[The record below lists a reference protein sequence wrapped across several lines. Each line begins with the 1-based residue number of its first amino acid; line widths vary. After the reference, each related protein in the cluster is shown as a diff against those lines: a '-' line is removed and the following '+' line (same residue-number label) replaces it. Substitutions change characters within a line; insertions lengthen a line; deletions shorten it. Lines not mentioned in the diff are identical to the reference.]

1 VNEKA
6 QVTFPDE
13 TEISCVILGEDELGN
28 YKCSALENNG
38 KYKQGD
44 IFYCNED
51 THEIVKTAK
60 LTKLSGLK
68 NLLSNEIKKYQW
80 GFDNH
85 KSPWKYNKI
94 TGMIEKDPEAV
105 KKLAKLL
112 KTALAEPWEY
122 YYLKNKQ
129 LVDADGNIA
138 FEAVGFDDIESAEE
152 FLEQQD
158 IRGSVAGYWDINA
171 PVRDSSKKGW
181 IPEDFSDDE
190 MDEYGLDDLRGIKSL
205 SKLLK
210 TSLQSGDEYWDNED
224 YGQTPRKEVRYAVE
238 ADFYVYAT
246 SDEEA
251 FQQADA
257 VKEVLEDKE
266 LPEVLKIS
274 DFEIKNIYKIPTG
287 TMNFDNKPLQRQS
300 MVKKALSYSEI
311 SQWIDNDEGLYNW
324 WRGSR
329 QGKTKF
335 IQENKKELT
344 DYINKTMHPQQYE
357 RDNMYR
363 NSKLGGLKNILSH
376 ALDDRITTKFRNSFN
391 AITHNLVKYDEDDN
405 IQHLQEVA
413 DYLSDLLTVTKEQ
426 IDIHNSHGQ
435 NGESFDDD
443 GGESKMWSAMQGGTD

>member
-1 VNEKA
+1 LNEKA
-6 QVTFPDE
+6 QVTFPDD

-28 YKCSALENNG
+28 YKCSALESNG

-112 KTALAEPWEY
+112 KTAMGIDHAPDVYDEGFQPSTYVKVNNANEIVSFY
-122 YYLKNKQ
+122 DKNYPDFDLQ
-129 LVDADGNIA
+129 FVDFNKVD
-138 FEAVGFDDIESAEE
+138 VES
-152 FLEQQD
+152 F
-158 IRGSVAGYWDINA
+158 
-171 PVRDSSKKGW
+171 
-181 IPEDFSDDE
+181 PEDMTLEEAREHVESTD
-190 MDEYGLDDLRGIKSL
+190 YQLHWRNSRGIKSL

-287 TMNFDNKPLQRQS
+287 TINFDNKPLQRQS
-300 MVKKALSYSEI
+300 KLS
-311 SQWIDNDEGLYNW
+311 
-324 WRGSR
+324 
-329 QGKTKF
+329 
-335 IQENKKELT
+335 
-344 DYINKTMHPQQYE
+344 
-357 RDNMYR
+357 
-363 NSKLGGLKNILSH
+363 GLKFLLSH
-376 ALDDRITTKFRNSFN
+376 ALDPKIETKFDNSLK
-391 AITHNLVKYDEDDN
+391 AVKYHLFQYSGNDDVKE
-405 IQHLQEVA
+405 LQTVA
-413 DYLSDLLTVTKEQ
+413 DYLNDLLMVTKEQ
-426 IDIHNSHGQ
+426 IANHHTDERPEFKGSHSSEQ
-435 NGESFDDD
+435 ATFN
-443 GGESKMWSAMQGGTD
+443 AMQGGTD

>member
-1 VNEKA
+1 MNEKA
-6 QVTFPDE
+6 QVTFPDN

-51 THEIVKTAK
+51 THNIVKTAK

-112 KTALAEPWEY
+112 KTALDQDYYDPYEGGREALEGSYMASNSCPWCGGEGTE
-122 YYLKNKQ
+122 LGQ
-129 LVDADGNIA
+129 LGKYINYKCRNCGMTFKAPD
-138 FEAVGFDDIESAEE
+138 E
-152 FLEQQD
+152 FKP
-158 IRGSVAGYWDINA
+158 N
-171 PVRDSSKKGW
+171 DS
-181 IPEDFSDDE
+181 E
-190 MDEYGLDDLRGIKSL
+190 IKSL
-205 SKLLK
+205 SKLIK
-210 TSLQSGDEYWDNED
+210 SAIEDFEEPEEEY
-224 YGQTPRKEVRYAVE
+224 QMPAKEVRYAVE

-363 NSKLGGLKNILSH
+363 NSKLGGLKNLLSH

-405 IQHLQEVA
+405 VQHLQEVA
-413 DYLSDLLTVTKEQ
+413 DYLSDLLMVTKEQ